1 MKLDKACSNADLI
14 HWTICSTG
22 KKDTLGKKEQEKQHH
37 DTINF
42 KTLPF
47 LNLKSN
53 NKFIKEQYTSTFTKT
68 NRHYIEQLLI
78 E

>member
-1 MKLDKACSNADLI
+1 MFKCRSNTLNLCCLA
-14 HWTICSTG
+14 

-37 DTINF
+37 ETINF

-68 NRHYIEQLLI
+68 NRHCIEQLLI